1 MNLRKAK
8 IATVPTQITSRFE
21 QQLLALKSRGYK
33 KRAVLYQ
40 FQKVLLK
47 PREEV
52 MKKVERPKEE
62 KAIILAL
69 PFDRRL
75 PDDPFVIEARE
86 SYWIEQYRVLEE
98 EGMNRRR

>member
-1 MNLRKAK
+1 
-8 IATVPTQITSRFE
+8 
-21 QQLLALKSRGYK
+21 
-33 KRAVLYQ
+33 
-40 FQKVLLK
+40 
-47 PREEV
+47 

-75 PDDPFVIEARE
+75 PDDPFVEARE

-98 EGMNRRR
+98 GGMNRRR